1 MRSLVAIT
9 TVFGFFLIGAAFAD
23 TNSLAIT
30 DGVTCQYNIP
40 DTLDVGPYQINAGT
54 TFNTSI
60 TLSCRSSIATT
71 ITATMSS
78 DQYSLAKPTPRVTA
92 GTQKV
97 DYNLFLG
104 MGVNQQNFGG
114 TPYIHNFNFPS
125 ANVPAVVLTDNIPLV
140 ARFPGGQWVP
150 AGKYSDS
157 IVITVDFQLA
167 N

>member
-1 MRSLVAIT
+1 MRSLVAIIT
-9 TVFGFFLIGAAFAD
+9 TCGFFLIGATFAD
-23 TNSLAIT
+23 TNSVAIT
-30 DGVTCQYNIP
+30 NGVTCQYNIP
-40 DTLDVGPYQINAGT
+40 DAMDAGPYQINAGT

-71 ITATMSS
+71 IIASMSS
-78 DQYSLAKPTPRVTA
+78 DQYSVAKPAPRVTA
-92 GTQKV
+92 GSQKV

-104 MGVNQQNFGG
+104 LGVNQQNFGG

-140 ARFPGGQWVP
+140 VRFPGGQWVP
-150 AGKYSDS
+150 AGQYSDS